1 MIAAAAP
8 LAPLAGEAALA
19 LTLAAGFVVAFGLL
33 YVYRS
38 TLSRILTWLAD
49 ELDDVDVNVGFKT
62 LHLFGPLSNLLR
74 TVDDAISDAL
84 GYFVQQTE
92 RGMVYFWNET
102 TDTFD
107 LLGDFLSDFADT
119 VAATLATLTE
129 TTIPNALLGVEAR
142 VARRLAAI
150 ASSVTYVR
158 SVAIPRV
165 WGEIDDV
172 RGRVGQLGRDI
183 VRAASR
189 LRRLEKLLTA
199 AGAAALVMVAL
210 KRLGLGWVRCTNVSK
225 AGKRL
230 CGMDLGTLDA
240 LLASTLLLSGAISV
254 ERLTR
259 DLLGQADTVEAALR
273 KGFVELRELA

>member
-1 MIAAAAP
+1 MVAAVAP

-49 ELDDVDVNVGFKT
+49 ELDDVAVNVGFKT

-74 TVDDAISDAL
+74 TVDDAIMDAL
-84 GYFVQQTE
+84 GYFVKQTE
-92 RGMVYFWNET
+92 RGMVYFWHAT
-102 TDTFD
+102 TETFD
-107 LLGDFLSDFADT
+107 LLGDFLTDFAET
-119 VAATLATLTE
+119 VAATLATLTA
-129 TTIPNALLGVEAR
+129 TTIPNALLGVESR

-150 ASSVTYVR
+150 AAGVTWVR
-158 SVAIPRV
+158 SVALPRV
-165 WGEIDDV
+165 WGEIDGV
-172 RGRVGQLGRDI
+172 RDRVGQLGRDI
-183 VRAASR
+183 ARAAGR

-259 DLLGQADTVEAALR
+259 ELVDQADTVEAALR